1 MTGACLAVAFLSDDP
16 PEIAA
21 VGVEGEFLSC
31 RAIDE
36 FEDRFR
42 QAAVGKVAEILFRDL
57 AMERCHFPPSSP
69 VWS

>member
-1 MTGACLAVAFLSDDP
+1 MGHVNSGSMDETNAF
-16 PEIAA
+16 AA
-21 VGVEGEFLSC
+21 GGVEGEFLVC
-31 RAIDE
+31 PAIDE

-57 AMERCHFPPSSP
+57 VMERCHFPPSSP